1 MEVEIRNSQLAM
13 QLTKKKN
20 QLSRL
25 QDYIKKTSIIQ
36 ISFKEKGKI
45 GKLTEH

>member
-1 MEVEIRNSQLAM
+1 MEVEKRNSQIAM

-25 QDYIKKTSIIQ
+25 QDYIKTSIIQ
-36 ISFKEKGKI
+36 ISFKEKGKM